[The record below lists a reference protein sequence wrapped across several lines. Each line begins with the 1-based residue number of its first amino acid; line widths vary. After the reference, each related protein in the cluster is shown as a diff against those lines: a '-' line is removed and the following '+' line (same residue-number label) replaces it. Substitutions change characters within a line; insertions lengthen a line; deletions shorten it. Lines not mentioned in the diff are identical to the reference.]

1 MTQNKPKLFIGSAR
15 ESADYVDAI
24 HEALTHVAEV
34 TPWTAG
40 AFRPL
45 EYNME
50 SLERQLDENDF
61 AVFVFSPDDVVN
73 IRGTITF
80 TTRDNTLFEMGLFW
94 GRLRRGRVFY
104 IIPSVTPESEEAKG
118 FRLPSDLDGLT
129 VLRYE
134 MRADHNHDAAV
145 NVACRAIKRKIREIG
160 IFQDPAKLIAQ
171 AQANMDKDYALI
183 RILRTLSKRLLA
195 DPSKKFEYLQEA
207 VRNAYQAP
215 YSYYVEGIG
224 VWQAEGID
232 GLKQIAGNDG
242 QGKFYPFNV
251 NENRRKSDRIIVM
264 DCFLQSNE
272 LVFQKSST
280 AFDNTYVLCY
290 PIGNQL
296 VLTVAIT
303 GRKALSQKEIDD
315 IFLDNYNL
323 LNTINNIFGG
333 ASS

>member
-1 MTQNKPKLFIGSAR
+1 MTKIKPKLFIGSAK
-15 ESADYVDAI
+15 ESIEYVDAI
-24 HEALTHVAEV
+24 HESLSHAAEV
-34 TPWTAG
+34 TPWSAG
-40 AFRPL
+40 AFLPL

-50 SLERQLDENDF
+50 TLERQLDENDF

-104 IIPSVTPESEEAKG
+104 MIPGTIPENEEAKG

-134 MRADHNHDAAV
+134 IRSDNNYTAAV
-145 NVACRAIKRKIREIG
+145 NVACRAIKRKIAELS
-160 IFQDPAKLIAQ
+160 FFKDPAKLLAE

-183 RILRTLSKRLLA
+183 RILRTLSKRLLS

-215 YSYYVEGIG
+215 DYYYVEAIG
-224 VWQAEGID
+224 VWLAEGQE
-232 GLKQIAGNDG
+232 GLRQIAGNDG
-242 QGKFYPFNV
+242 QGEFYPFHI
-251 NENRRKSDRIIVM
+251 NETREDTERIVVI
-264 DCFLQSNE
+264 DCFLQSTE
-272 LVFQKSST
+272 LVFQKNST

-303 GRKALSQKEIDD
+303 GKRTLSQEEIDE

-323 LNTINNIFGG
+323 LSTINTIFGG
-333 ASS
+333 ASL

>member
-1 MTQNKPKLFIGSAR
+1 MTQLKPKLFIGSAR
-15 ESADYVDAI
+15 ESVEYVDAI
-24 HEALTHVAEV
+24 HAGLTEVAEV

-50 SLERQLDENDF
+50 TLERQLDENDF
-61 AVFVFSPDDVVN
+61 AVFVFSPDDVVT
-73 IRGTITF
+73 IRGAITF

-104 IIPSVTPESEEAKG
+104 IIPNAIPESSDASG
-118 FRLPSDLDGLT
+118 FHLPSDLDGLS

-134 MRADHNHDAAV
+134 IRGDHNYDAAV
-145 NVACRAIKRKIREIG
+145 NVACRAIKRKINELS
-160 IFQDPAKLIAQ
+160 FYQDPAKLLAEAQ
-171 AQANMDKDYALI
+171 ENMEKDYALI
-183 RILRTLSKRLLA
+183 RILRTLSKRLLV

-207 VRNAYQAP
+207 VRNAYAAP
-215 YSYYVEGIG
+215 DAYYVEAIG
-224 VWQAEGID
+224 VWKAEGKD
-232 GLKQIAGNDG
+232 GLRQIAGNDG
-242 QGKFYPFNV
+242 QGEFYPFNINDSRAD
-251 NENRRKSDRIIVM
+251 NERIIVI
-264 DCFLQSNE
+264 DCFLQSTE
-272 LVFQKSST
+272 LVFQKNST

-303 GRKALSQKEIDD
+303 GKGTLCQEEFDF

-323 LNTINNIFGG
+323 LSTINTIFGG
-333 ASS
+333 APS

>member
-1 MTQNKPKLFIGSAR
+1 MTRIKPRLFIGSAR
-15 ESADYVDAI
+15 ESAEYVDAI

-73 IRGTITF
+73 IRGIITF

-104 IIPSVTPESEEAKG
+104 IIPSATTESEDAQG

-134 MRADHNHDAAV
+134 IRGDHNHDAAV
-145 NVACRAIKRKIREIG
+145 NIACRAIKRKIAELG
-160 IFQDPAKLIAQ
+160 VFQDPAKLLAE
-171 AQANMDKDYALI
+171 AQANMEKDYALI
-183 RILRTLSKRLLA
+183 RILRTLSKRLLV

-207 VRNAYQAP
+207 VRNAYKAP
-215 YSYYVEGIG
+215 NSYYVEGIG
-224 VWQAEGID
+224 VWKAEGNE

-242 QGKFYPFNV
+242 QGDFYPFNV
-251 NENRRKSDRIIVM
+251 NENRRETDRIIVI

-272 LVFQKSST
+272 LVFQKNNT

-303 GRKALSQKEIDD
+303 GRRVLSQKKIDD

-323 LNTINNIFGG
+323 LSTINNIFGG
-333 ASS
+333 ATS